1 MKLETLCSD
10 YYLNKSLIR
19 LFNTNPKTKDETS
32 VKNKSATS
40 DNNEAENDESS
51 QHTSHNVSHNSLD
64 KYKASSYMEVGRD
77 ITRSSSSSM
86 QTLRRILEI
95 EELRKFSDT
104 VEFKMLC
111 LRRKTN
117 YVILPFTTRDKNT
130 VRNWLL

>member
-1 MKLETLCSD
+1 M
-10 YYLNKSLIR
+10 IR
-19 LFNTNPKTKDETS
+19 LFNSNHTTTKDENS

-51 QHTSHNVSHNSLD
+51 KHTSHNSSD
-64 KYKASSYMEVGRD
+64 KYKASSFMEVGRD

-104 VEFKMLC
+104 LESKIEQKFIK
-111 LRRKTN
+111 
-117 YVILPFTTRDKNT
+117 
-130 VRNWLL
+130 